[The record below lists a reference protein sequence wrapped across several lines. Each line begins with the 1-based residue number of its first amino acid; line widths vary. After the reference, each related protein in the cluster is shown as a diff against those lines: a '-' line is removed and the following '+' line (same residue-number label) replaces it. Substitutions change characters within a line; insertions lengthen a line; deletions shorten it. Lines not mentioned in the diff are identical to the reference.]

1 MLRLWSR
8 RSPQKRWSITKEQC
22 MSRTLSLS
30 GIAAAA
36 LSTAVVLV
44 LAAGTSVAGSSAQNR
59 LKGDFGFYVNG
70 ADARPLPFA
79 QIGRFNAD
87 NHGGISGNVTT
98 QTSLGIGL
106 LAATSASSFT
116 GTYSVN
122 DDGIGTMT
130 LTIGAFHFVIDDE
143 GDEIRLTQDLTAAAG
158 VARRQSGPFKALAN
172 GNIPGSMG
180 SNTLDCSGLVTN
192 APSPTDFPFGI
203 PLRVGAVTMFASGTA
218 NSIGFYSGNGFSAP
232 VTLSGTIAFNAD
244 GTFQGDNAGQ
254 GFVGVL
260 TSPNED

>member
-1 MLRLWSR
+1 
-8 RSPQKRWSITKEQC
+8 

-44 LAAGTSVAGSSAQNR
+44 LDAGTSVAGSSAQNR

-98 QTSLGIGL
+98 QTSLGAGL
-106 LAATSASSFT
+106 LAATSASSLT
-116 GTYSVN
+116 GTYAVN

-130 LTIGAFHFVIDDE
+130 LTIGAFHFVIDDA
-143 GDEIRLTQDLTAAAG
+143 GNEIRLTQDLTAAAG
-158 VARRQSGPFKALAN
+158 VARRQSGPFSALAN
-172 GNIPGSMG
+172 GNVPGSMR

-192 APSPTDFPFGI
+192 APSPPDFPFGI
-203 PLRVGAVTMFASGTA
+203 PLRVGAVTILASGTA
-218 NSIGFYSGNGFSAP
+218 SSIGFYSGNGFSAP

-260 TSPNED
+260 TSPNEDYYAMGVHPETIETCTFRQQ